1 MDTEPQKNLTKS
13 YETLHKKERNEYNL
27 TPRQQ
32 KAAELL
38 AAGRSKASVAEDVD
52 ISRQQLWEWEKN
64 VYFKSAVSRIHA
76 DLWVENA
83 QRLRG
88 LGTRAVDV
96 IEKEIESG
104 NVKAAIALLKTI
116 GMSNGKIALQRK
128 GKTVEDFLAIEAE
141 KEADDIIASWS
152 AEDDPMQQ
160 LTYMVKVKP
169 QIVKEKVKV
178 MLRGIEP
185 PEDIL

>member
-1 MDTEPQKNLTKS
+1 MNSEIRADITEPDES
-13 YETLHKKERNEYNL
+13 LHKNERNEYKL

-32 KAAELL
+32 MAAELL
-38 AAGRSKASVAEDVD
+38 AAGKSKTATAEEVG

-64 VYFKSAVSRIHA
+64 VYFKSAVSRLHA
-76 DLWVENA
+76 DLWVENG

-88 LGTRAVDV
+88 LGARAVDV
-96 IEKEIESG
+96 IEKEIDGG

-141 KEADDIIASWS
+141 KEADAIIASWP
-152 AEDDPMQQ
+152 AEDPMQQ
-160 LTYMVKVKP
+160 ITYMVKAKP
-169 QIVKEKVKV
+169 LIVKEKVQN
-178 MLRGIEP
+178 MLKDIEP

>member
-1 MDTEPQKNLTKS
+1 MNSEIRADITEPD
-13 YETLHKKERNEYNL
+13 ETLHKTERNEYSL

-32 KAAELL
+32 MAAELL
-38 AAGRSKASVAEDVD
+38 AAGKSKKATAIEVG

-76 DLWVENA
+76 DLWVDNA

-88 LGTRAVDV
+88 LGARAVDV
-96 IEKEIESG
+96 IEKEIDGG

-128 GKTVEDFLAIEAE
+128 GKTVEDFLSIEAE